1 MSPSLSVHILVL
13 FIITLSSC
21 DPPSTAQNSNNSNH
35 TNNINNQTPE
45 CINQD
50 NKHIHW
56 LETNLKIHNGVDY
69 PEICMS
75 KNQQLA
81 IGALVEE
88 QVISGTNETGWVNTC
103 TGTLVTD
110 IHVLTAAHCLY
121 TYSGELLAPE
131 EIRFAL
137 GNNVVEPDGLFVVES
152 FVINPQYNLWTGKT
166 GHDHAVLTLRESPL
180 EELEVQPLPW
190 NRNSELDFLLGNY
203 VQQCGYGSTESN
215 YDNFSK
221 LWTPELVVDFS
232 QTQGEMRVY
241 GQGISSVCNGDSGG
255 PSLYSL
261 GGNQLSIIGTVSWG
275 DASCVDY
282 DYYGLTHWDLE
293 FLENNIPSWD
303 YCGEITSDGTCI
315 EGIAH
320 WCENGFLQTDCC
332 SEGSCLQNND
342 GQFRCE
348 FPRDACPDSL
358 DFKGECIE
366 DTARWCWNGQ
376 VYFRDCSLCGQSC
389 NTSRNEIVGNYCVD

>member
-1 MSPSLSVHILVL
+1 
-13 FIITLSSC
+13 
-21 DPPSTAQNSNNSNH
+21 
-35 TNNINNQTPE
+35 
-45 CINQD
+45 
-50 NKHIHW
+50 
-56 LETNLKIHNGVDY
+56 
-69 PEICMS
+69 
-75 KNQQLA
+75 
-81 IGALVEE
+81 
-88 QVISGTNETGWVNTC
+88 
-103 TGTLVTD
+103 
-110 IHVLTAAHCLY
+110 
-121 TYSGELLAPE
+121 
-131 EIRFAL
+131 
-137 GNNVVEPDGLFVVES
+137 
-152 FVINPQYNLWTGKT
+152 
-166 GHDHAVLTLRESPL
+166 
-180 EELEVQPLPW
+180 
-190 NRNSELDFLLGNY
+190 LGNY